1 MGGAAGGELA
11 SRLATDCI
19 YEALA
24 TPDETGSATRHQTAP
39 QFAQHLRRAV
49 EFANSQLYRT
59 AERDPRLFGMG
70 TTATV
75 ARVLGD
81 TLYLAQIGDSR
92 AYLVRQGTAHQ
103 LTHDQSRVQALVDA
117 GVLTP
122 EEAARSGERNIIL
135 QALGPEPKV
144 DVDLTRQQLRRGDV
158 VVLTTDGLHG
168 LVSPAEIAALA
179 APHQTGT
186 GAAHPPAAPP
196 DPAAACQAL
205 VDLGNNRGGPDN
217 ITVVIMHLDGD
228 DLAEPRQDDV
238 VRRQQV
244 P

>member
-24 TPDETGSATRHQTAP
+24 TPEETGSAIRHQTAP
-39 QFAQHLRRAV
+39 HFAQHLRRAV
-49 EFANSQLYRT
+49 EFANSKLYRT

-75 ARVLGD
+75 AMILGD

-117 GVLTP
+117 GILTP
-122 EEAARSGERNIIL
+122 DEAARSSERNIIL
-135 QALGPEPKV
+135 QALGPEPRV
-144 DVDLTRQQLRRGDV
+144 DVDLTSQQLRRGDV

-168 LVSPAEIAALA
+168 LVSPAELAATV

-186 GAAHPPAAPP
+186 GATHAPP

-228 DLAEPRQDDV
+228 DLAEPRKDDV
-238 VRRQQV
+238 VGRQPV